1 MNKLAWITCGAFAF
15 ACGGGDDPMMDD
27 PRWENARLEIVGSAA
42 VNLQWDDRTELVVRY
57 LDQDDA
63 PIEDAPIDW
72 AIEGSD
78 GGSRLAALQS
88 YTDLNGTAR
97 IGLTAGM
104 MNTTFGVVVTPP
116 ADGDPVRVDVAVS
129 DTAIGSITVVMSY
142 AGARELASFEARL
155 FDGEACSG
163 LDPSDLPDELRSVPA
178 SSLSERPAFAGVA
191 PGSTYTVA
199 VLARNA
205 RTQLSAFGCTDL
217 VVVAAGND
225 TEVDV
230 TLRDRALPPDFVG
243 VWDLDNEFDFGGALP
258 PSVED
263 LVNVIGELADDDVTD
278 IDGNPDFETT
288 DLDGDGYAPEYGVD
302 PGAFVTDIAMRQTC
316 DWECVGSEDFG
327 ECSVG
332 HRLGDIGAIYEEAF
346 NSWDGAQSRFFGGC
360 AAWEVVKTTFQNEI
374 NSRAP
379 ATFNAA
385 WLQLAADLSN
395 AITNAQITS
404 RLTISPSAGNEFEVP
419 IEHELLEMR
428 VPFRPLAGGSMVAT
442 FALTDAG
449 FTSIP
454 ATETSTVDGTTLII
468 PDHSFDMNWGQLAL
482 YIYREVLLP
491 GVFGVESTGE
501 LIAGWVDC
509 SRIAMWLHDEIE
521 RLFVFSPVS
530 ESELRGYCMDGLAS
544 VGTLLENEIA
554 ARIDTP
560 GTLTLRGTA
569 LGTDIDEATGR
580 VDMLANGMWEGTFT
594 EDVMMRDLTGTFTG
608 VRAP

>member
-1 MNKLAWITCGAFAF
+1 M
-15 ACGGGDDPMMDD
+15 DDD
-27 PRWENARLEIVGSAA
+27 PRWETARLEIVGSSA
-42 VNLQWDDRTELVVRY
+42 VNLQWNDATELVVRY
-57 LDQDDA
+57 LDQDEA

-72 AIEGSD
+72 AIEGDD
-78 GGSRLAALQS
+78 GGSRLSAFQS

-104 MNTTFGVVVTPP
+104 TNTTFSVVVSPP
-116 ADGDPVRVDVAVS
+116 ADGDPVRFDVAVS
-129 DTAIGSITVVMSY
+129 DTAIGSITVTMIY
-142 AGARELASFEARL
+142 GGERELSSFEAQL

-163 LDPSDLPDELRSVPA
+163 LDPTALPDSLRSVPA
-178 SSLSERPAFAGVA
+178 SMLSERPGFAGVD
-191 PGSTYTVA
+191 PGSMYTVA

-205 RTQLSAFGCTDL
+205 RNQLSAFGCTDL
-217 VVVAAGND
+217 IVVAAGND

-230 TLRDRALPPDFVG
+230 TLNEQALPPDFVG

-263 LVNVIGELADDDVTD
+263 LVDVIGELADDDYTD
-278 IDGNPDFETT
+278 GSGDPDAETVSDG
-288 DLDGDGYAPEYGVD
+288 DLDGDGFTPEYGVD

-332 HRLGDIGAIYEEAF
+332 HRFGDIGAIYEEVF
-346 NSWDGAQSRFFGGC
+346 NTWGGAQSRFFGGC
-360 AAWEVVKTTFQNEI
+360 AAWEVVKTPFQNQI
-374 NSRAP
+374 NANAP
-379 ATFNAA
+379 VAFSSA

-428 VPFRPLAGGSMVAT
+428 VPFRPLGGGSEVAT
-442 FALTDAG
+442 FALVDAG
-449 FTSIP
+449 FVSIP
-454 ATETSTVDGTTLII
+454 AEETSTVDGETLII

-491 GVFGVESTGE
+491 GVFGVDSTGE

-509 SRIAMWLHDEIE
+509 MQIAVWLRDEIE
-521 RLFVFSPVS
+521 RLFVFSPSVS
-530 ESELRGYCMDGLAS
+530 DLRGYCMDGLNAI
-544 VGTLLENEIA
+544 GTLLEDEIA
-554 ARIDTP
+554 ARIDAP
-560 GTLTLRGTA
+560 GTLTIGGTA
-569 LGTDIDEATGR
+569 LGDDIDEATGR
-580 VDMLANGMWEGTFT
+580 VDALVDGMWEGTFT
-594 EDVMMRDLTGTFTG
+594 EETMMRELTGTFTG

>member
-1 MNKLAWITCGAFAF
+1 MALG
-15 ACGGGDDPMMDD
+15 CGGGGNDPMMDD
-27 PRWENARLEIVGSAA
+27 PRWETARLEIVGSSA
-42 VNLQWDDRTELVVRY
+42 VNLQWNDTAELVVRY

-72 AIEGSD
+72 AID
-78 GGSRLAALQS
+78 GDDAGSRLAALQS

-104 MNTTFGVVVTPP
+104 MNTSFSVVVSPP
-116 ADGDPVRVDVAVS
+116 ADGDPVRFDVAVS
-129 DTAIGSITVVMSY
+129 DTAIGSITVTMIY
-142 AGARELASFEARL
+142 GGARELSSFEARL
-155 FDGEACSG
+155 FDGEPCSG
-163 LDPSDLPDELRSVPA
+163 LDPTDLPAELRSVPA
-178 SSLSERPAFAGVA
+178 SMLSERPGFAGVD
-191 PGSTYTVA
+191 PGSSYTVT

-205 RTQLSAFGCTDL
+205 RSQLSAFGCTDL
-217 VVVAAGND
+217 IVVAAGGD

-230 TLRDRALPPDFVG
+230 TLDEQALPPDFVG

-263 LVNVIGELADDDVTD
+263 LVDVIGELADDDITD
-278 IDGNPDFETT
+278 GSGDPDYETT
-288 DLDGDGYAPEYGVD
+288 DTDGDGYFPEYGVD

-332 HRLGDIGAIYEEAF
+332 HRLGDIGAIYEEVF
-346 NSWDGAQSRFFGGC
+346 NTWGGAQSRFFGGC
-360 AAWEVVKTTFQNEI
+360 AAWEVVKTPFQNQI

-379 ATFNAA
+379 AAFTSA

-404 RLTISPSAGNEFEVP
+404 RLTISPSAGGEFEVP

-428 VPFRPLAGGSMVAT
+428 VPFRPLSGGSEVAT
-442 FALTDAG
+442 FALVDAG
-449 FTSIP
+449 FVSIP
-454 ATETSTVDGTTLII
+454 AEETSTVDGETLII

-491 GVFGVESTGE
+491 GVFGVDSTGE

-509 SRIAMWLHDEIE
+509 NQIAIWLRDEIE
-521 RLFVFSPVS
+521 RLFVFSPSVS
-530 ESELRGYCMDGLAS
+530 DLEEYCTDGLDA
-544 VGTLLENEIA
+544 VGSLLEDEIA
-554 ARIDTP
+554 ARIDAP
-560 GTLTLRGTA
+560 GTLTIGGTA
-569 LGTDIDEATGR
+569 LGDDIDPATGR
-580 VDMLANGMWEGTFT
+580 VDALVDGMWEGTFT
-594 EDVMMRDLTGTFTG
+594 EETMMRELTGTFTG